1 LRFRSRRRRG
11 RLTRCSRGSGSRCR
25 G

>member
-11 RLTRCSRGSGSRCR
+11 RLSRCSRGSGSRCR
-25 G
+25 R